1 MSASKLFFISGCF
14 VRKKDVSQS
23 HSQVFAATFNTQFIF
38 FSKQGDEFAEMIKIL
53 KKKKK
58 STGII
63 VIFSKGVEG
72 CLTHLHSNQPNK
84 AKRTTLRVF

>member
-53 KKKKK
+53 KKKKNPPA
-58 STGII
+58 SLSY
-63 VIFSKGVEG
+63 F
-72 CLTHLHSNQPNK
+72 
-84 AKRTTLRVF
+84 LRV